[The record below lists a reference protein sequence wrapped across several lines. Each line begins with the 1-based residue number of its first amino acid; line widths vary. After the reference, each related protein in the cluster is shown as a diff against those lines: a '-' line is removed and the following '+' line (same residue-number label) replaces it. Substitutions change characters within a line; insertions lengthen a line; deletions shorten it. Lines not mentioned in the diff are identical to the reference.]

1 MLKGQS
7 KEEKRKKATANSL
20 PVSQVNSDG
29 RYQIDNHD
37 NDPNFDRKL
46 DLVTAG
52 AKPHIREHLLTKI
65 SKENCKIIVDN
76 VLAFLTEVSPAETYR
91 IDTIGK
97 LKQLAEFHNPK
108 LFRDMTRLDIIDFL
122 DRLRKPE
129 CRPNAS
135 MGWVI
140 RK

>member
-1 MLKGQS
+1 M
-7 KEEKRKKATANSL
+7 L
-20 PVSQVNSDG
+20 PVSQANS
-29 RYQIDNHD
+29 RCQID

-65 SKENCKIIVDN
+65 SKENCKIIADYVI
-76 VLAFLTEVSPAETYR
+76 AFLTEVSPAETYR

-108 LFRDMTRLDIIDFL
+108 SFKDMTRQDIIDFL
-122 DRLRKPE
+122 DRLRKSE
-129 CRPNAS
+129 KIGRASCRERVFAI
-135 MGWVI
+135 V
-140 RK
+140 